1 MIITLTKANFSA
13 KNIGMLNAFAVL
25 TNILNA
31 TYDGPTSV
39 MKGEAFNA
47 TVTMN
52 AGYSVQHFTVSMG
65 GQNLVDSYTINNGVI
80 TISIPSVSGVVTI
93 NMSAEGTVTNDIV
106 LNLDDYLTYRGCI
119 QGSDGRII
127 YTGPGT
133 TVGNYFYQIPL
144 TDFTYPSSVTVVAG
158 NTKAYVAIFK
168 QKVTETM
175 DIPPYAM
182 GYSAQTI
189 LEPNATQTFEL
200 PFDATHMYILATN
213 GSGSSL
219 RPANVVF
226 HGAIA
231 NGNSDPVSGGGTSGG
246 GTTTNEYFGTKWT
259 LGSTVSSTGSLAAQ
273 PTYAVSPKI
282 ARPEGKNLKYTPY
295 TDDQIWL
302 VIGKWNGNEWIERV
316 TFDPAKVTSAT
327 TIELGD
333 NVTHIQLGYGRTSS
347 SNIKMDEASL
357 SHLQIEW
364 I

>member
-65 GQNLVDSYTINNGVI
+65 GQNLVDSYTINNGVV

-127 YTGPGT
+127 YTGSGT

-168 QKVTETM
+168 QKVAETM
-175 DIPPYAM
+175 DIPPYAT

-231 NGNSDPVSGGGTSGG
+231 NGNSDPASGGGTSGGGTSGGGTSGG

-259 LGSTVSSTGSLAAQ
+259 LGSTVSATGSLAAQ
-273 PTYAVSPKI
+273 PTYAVSSKI

-333 NVTHIQLGYGRTSS
+333 NVYATIV
-347 SNIKMDEASL
+347 
-357 SHLQIEW
+357 
-364 I
+364 